1 MLSTSEFVFRYCLS
15 IAESYVRN
23 WMKFPVP
30 LTASNSE
37 KVFALLNRSNI
48 AESELG
54 TFSLELLDEIREALI
69 CVNTVVVEIIRSVSL
84 WSVF

>member
-30 LTASNSE
+30 LIASNSE
-37 KVFALLNRSNI
+37 KVFALLNQSDI
-48 AESELG
+48 TKSELG
-54 TFSLELLDEIREALI
+54 SFSLELLDEIKEALV
-69 CVNTVVVEIIRSVSL
+69 CVNTVVVEIIRFVSL
-84 WSVF
+84 